1 MAVRISVFS
10 ELQRSLAIDGQS
22 AERFQDG
29 FAGLGWLLSA
39 ERLLHFLRD
48 SLLSIRQAEGL

>member
-1 MAVRISVFS
+1 LRISVFS

-22 AERFQDG
+22 AERFQGG